1 MRDKNN
7 GEIAKSQMFG
17 YALFGCGA
25 NCLGGILGSYSH
37 SVWPTNCCLLCR
49 LLLLLCMPDVLST
62 Q

>member
-25 NCLGGILGSYSH
+25 NCLGGIFGSF
-37 SVWPTNCCLLCR
+37 
-49 LLLLLCMPDVLST
+49 
-62 Q
+62 

>member
-25 NCLGGILGSYSH
+25 ILGGILGSF
-37 SVWPTNCCLLCR
+37 
-49 LLLLLCMPDVLST
+49 
-62 Q
+62 